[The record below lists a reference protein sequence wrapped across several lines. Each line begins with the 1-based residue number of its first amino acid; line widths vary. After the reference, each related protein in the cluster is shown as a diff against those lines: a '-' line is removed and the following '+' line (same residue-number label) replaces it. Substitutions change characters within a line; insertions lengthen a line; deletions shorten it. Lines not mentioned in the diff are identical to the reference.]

1 MTEDHCEMK
10 NSIDRDRDRYP
21 HCIVWTPI
29 PILTWIF
36 PFIGHMGIARTDGI
50 IRDFAGPYYVSEDE
64 MAFGR
69 PTRYLQ
75 LDLSRIPSSSNS
87 NNVQTIW
94 DRSVEQASD
103 EYKKRWHNLFCDNC
117 HSHVAMALNMMNY
130 DAKSSYNMI
139 KLCFWMFFRGKF
151 VSFFGFLLT
160 WVPFFILLTI
170 LLVFQLI
177 IHINFTIN
185 PDNGYPVRQENGQ
198 RKSGP
203 PPDWPTT
210 RHPPGR
216 GCEVFVGKLPRD
228 CFESELFPLFERC
241 GQIYEMR
248 LMMDFS
254 GFNRGYAFITYTN
267 RDDAKRSVKEL
278 NNYEIRTSRLIGV
291 CQSVDN
297 CRLFVGGIPKMKKR
311 EEILDEMCKI
321 TEGVVDVIVYPSAH
335 DKTKNRGFAFVEYES
350 HRSAAM
356 ARRKLLPGKIQ
367 LWGHQIAV
375 DWAEPET
382 EVDEDIMA
390 TVRVLY
396 VRNLMMSTTEE
407 QIQEIFERF
416 KPNSIERV
424 KKLKDYAFVHFKER
438 DDALHA
444 MNLMNNRE
452 IDGSIIEVT
461 LAKPVDKNQYFRF
474 TRAVSPSAI
483 TTTPLSF
490 TLPNGTLTPT
500 TPTFDLSTIP
510 YLTIPTNSIV
520 TNGTTIIP
528 PSPANKNIRR
538 TGDPSPPL
546 LTRPSPTN
554 VLSCASHP
562 STNLVHHRG
571 AYYTILRPTSRRT
584 ETPFPSN
591 PTFGFH
597 PAGPIFHPA
606 TIYPHPLH
614 PTHPLGN
621 PSFAQQPIFLTTSGQ
636 AQQYFP
642 GHPPANISFP
652 FLFTTPTIDSPVLTY
667 ATPTSTTNTVTTTGG
682 TTYSA

>member
-1 MTEDHCEMK
+1 MDIQD
-10 NSIDRDRDRYP
+10 S
-21 HCIVWTPI
+21 
-29 PILTWIF
+29 
-36 PFIGHMGIARTDGI
+36 
-50 IRDFAGPYYVSEDE
+50 
-64 MAFGR
+64 
-69 PTRYLQ
+69 
-75 LDLSRIPSSSNS
+75 
-87 NNVQTIW
+87 
-94 DRSVEQASD
+94 
-103 EYKKRWHNLFCDNC
+103 
-117 HSHVAMALNMMNY
+117 
-130 DAKSSYNMI
+130 
-139 KLCFWMFFRGKF
+139 
-151 VSFFGFLLT
+151 
-160 WVPFFILLTI
+160 
-170 LLVFQLI
+170 I
-177 IHINFTIN
+177 IHSNDESLPSPSTIIGTHPNEVITSIN
-185 PDNGYPVRQENGQ
+185 PDNGYPMRQENGQ
-198 RKSGP
+198 RKTGP

-267 RDDAKRSVKEL
+267 RDDAKRSVKDL
-278 NNYEIRTSRLIGV
+278 NNYEIRSNRLIGV

-297 CRLFVGGIPKMKKR
+297 CRLFVGGIPKTKKR

-382 EVDEDIMA
+382 EVDEDIMS

-396 VRNLMMSTTEE
+396 VRNLMMNTTEE
-407 QIQEIFERF
+407 QIRDIFERF

-452 IDGSIIEVT
+452 IDGSIVEVT

-474 TRAVSPSAI
+474 TRAVSPSTI
-483 TTTPLSF
+483 PF
-490 TLPNGTLTPT
+490 VLPNGTMTST
-500 TPTFDLSTIP
+500 TPTFDFTPHLTAIP
-510 YLTIPTNSIV
+510 YLTIPTTPLS
-520 TNGTTIIP
+520 TNNGTTTTIIP
-528 PSPANKNIRR
+528 TSINSLQQKNLNGRLS
-538 TGDPSPPL
+538 TTDNSSPPL
-546 LTRPSPTN
+546 LTRPSPSTPPGI
-554 VLSCASHP
+554 LSNTTRPNHP
-562 STNLVHHRG
+562 SSNIIHHRG

-584 ETPFPSN
+584 EEKCLEDLYKETYNALYGSTATSLPGPSIMMIDSN
-591 PTFGFH
+591 QSQLILPEQQ
-597 PAGPIFHPA
+597 
-606 TIYPHPLH
+606 TI
-614 PTHPLGN
+614 
-621 PSFAQQPIFLTTSGQ
+621 QQPEEVIFSG
-636 AQQYFP
+636 AF
-642 GHPPANISFP
+642 ISFCFYP
-652 FLFTTPTIDSPVLTY
+652 E
-667 ATPTSTTNTVTTTGG
+667 
-682 TTYSA
+682 